1 LRWFIV
7 MRSERA
13 GSPMQR
19 VAARMA
25 ALAAAASALAIA
37 AAPIAAYAS
46 KRRGRPP
53 HSLFERSPLEFSWQT
68 VAEVRG
74 RIASVPQ
81 ALADVPQ
88 FFARQS
94 HALGVEGSL
103 LRALLVVAIIAGVI
117 VRRRVSVWIDSRLQP
132 MAARVPGKGAPW
144 ASGALGIVASAA
156 LPAALWMLYLLVAAL
171 TELANPAFVAFG
183 MVLLAWAEYTAA
195 VSAARELFVRP
206 LLEIP
211 QQHGR
216 YLFRLA
222 RWLLVYGIFVSVLL
236 DSMRRL
242 GVPRDAVALYRWIFE
257 FSLIAFLAIAFA
269 RRRAVMSV
277 FPDLPSRMYRG
288 FVRGLDRIYPLAFV
302 LTLMTALLQ
311 WAGYRRLAFFVWIRT
326 WALAGLFVLAML
338 LHHAVRSVL
347 RALIVGGET
356 GSPEAVTFYRST
368 RRLLDYVGAI
378 IVILI
383 ALNLTGLV
391 EPLTQLLEIRV
402 ASVGGRPLTPL
413 VLIEAAA
420 IVAGFVLAAQLL
432 RDYLEYQVY
441 PALNVDAGVA
451 HAIDTFIVYS
461 LAMIG
466 ALAALEAVGLGIG
479 TITLFAGAFGIGL
492 GFGLQS
498 IAANI
503 ASGMTIIFSRSLRRG
518 DIVTV
523 GDTVGVV
530 EEVGIRAT
538 RMRTRDDVEYLI
550 PNSEFVSGKI
560 INWTRSNPHT
570 RLHVPLGVSY
580 GSDPTRVR
588 EILVRV
594 AASAETVVKY
604 PAPEV
609 WFVGFGDSSLNFEL
623 LVWMNIRTYSRS
635 KVASDLYF
643 AIFEAF
649 KEAGIEIP
657 FPQRDLHIR
666 SAEGLG
672 SLAPRKDESN

>member
-1 LRWFIV
+1 
-7 MRSERA
+7 
-13 GSPMQR
+13 
-19 VAARMA
+19 MA
-25 ALAAAASALAIA
+25 ALTTFATALAITVAPLVADA
-37 AAPIAAYAS
+37 AARR
-46 KRRGRPP
+46 KRAP
-53 HSLFERSPLEFSWQT
+53 HSLFERSPLGFSWQT
-68 VAEVRG
+68 VAKVRG
-74 RIASVPQ
+74 RIAHVPQ
-81 ALADVPQ
+81 DLADIPHLIAHQWHV
-88 FFARQS
+88 
-94 HALGVEGSL
+94 LGVEGSL
-103 LRALLVVAIIAGVI
+103 LRILLVVTIVAGLIA
-117 VRRRVSVWIDSRLQP
+117 RRRVSDWIDSRLEP
-132 MAARVPGKGAPW
+132 LAAQVPEKGGAW
-144 ASGALGIVASAA
+144 ASGALRVVAAA
-156 LPAALWMLYLLVAAL
+156 AVPTALWMLYLLVAAL
-171 TELANPAFVAFG
+171 TDLENPAFVVFG
-183 MVLLAWAEYTAA
+183 LVLLAWLEFTAA
-195 VSAARELFVRP
+195 VSAARELFLRP
-206 LLEIP
+206 LLNVP
-211 QQHGR
+211 QEHGR

-222 RWLLVYGIFVSVLL
+222 RWLLVYGIFVDVLL

-242 GVPRDAVALYRWIFE
+242 GVPLDAVALYRWIFQ
-257 FSLIAFLAIAFA
+257 FSLIAFLAVALA

-277 FPDLPSRMYRG
+277 FPDLPNRMYRG

-311 WAGYRRLAFFVWIRT
+311 WAGYRRLANFVWIRT

-347 RALIVGGET
+347 RGLIVGGET

-368 RRLLDYVGAI
+368 RRLLDYAGAI

-383 ALNLTGLV
+383 ALRLTGLA
-391 EPLTQLLEIRV
+391 EPLTVLLKIRF
-402 ASVGGRPLTPL
+402 ATVGGRPLTPL

-420 IVAGFVLAAQLL
+420 IIAGFVLAAQLL

-451 HAIDTFIVYS
+451 HAIDTFIIYS
-461 LAMIG
+461 VAVIG

-498 IAANI
+498 IANNL

-538 RMRTRDDVEYLI
+538 RMRTRDDVEYLV

-560 INWTRSNPHT
+560 INWTRSNPHA

-580 GSDPTRVR
+580 GADPVRVR

-594 AASAETVVKY
+594 AEGAETVLKH
-604 PAPEV
+604 PTPEV
-609 WFVGFGDSSLNFEL
+609 WFIGFGDSSLNFEL
-623 LVWMNIRTYSRS
+623 LVWMNIRIYSRS

-672 SLAPRKDESN
+672 SLAPRKEESR